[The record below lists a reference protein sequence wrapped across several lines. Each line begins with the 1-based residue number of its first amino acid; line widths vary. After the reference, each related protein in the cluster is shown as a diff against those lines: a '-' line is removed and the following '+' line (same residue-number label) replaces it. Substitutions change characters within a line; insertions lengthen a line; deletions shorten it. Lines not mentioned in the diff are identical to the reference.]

1 MLLKNHLVEVF
12 KKASSENN
20 FLVKENIV
28 LKWVHRFGID
38 SLNDLLIHSQAQEE
52 NHEEE
57 NQEQITLIEENH
69 EEENQEQITLI
80 EENHEEENQE
90 QITLIEENHEE
101 ENQEQ
106 ITLIEENHEEENQ
119 EQITLIEENHE
130 EENQEQITL
139 IEENHEEENQEQIT
153 LIEENHEEENQE
165 QIRLE
170 SFKTSENLEETNC
183 ELNYLKI
190 SNNNQVFNTKQD
202 SNQINQYIKTPKL
215 PLPNIKNLR
224 KWINKDKKAS

>member
-38 SLNDLLIHSQAQEE
+38 SLNDLLIHSPAQRE

-90 QITLIEENHEE
+90 QIMLEALKTIEN
-101 ENQEQ
+101 
-106 ITLIEENHEEENQ
+106 
-119 EQITLIEENHE
+119 
-130 EENQEQITL
+130 
-139 IEENHEEENQEQIT
+139 
-153 LIEENHEEENQE
+153 
-165 QIRLE
+165 
-170 SFKTSENLEETNC
+170 SEETNS
-183 ELNYLKI
+183 ESNYLKI
-190 SNNNQVFNTKQD
+190 SNNNQVVNIKQD
-202 SNQINQYIKTPKL
+202 SNQISQYIKNPKL